1 MYDGGMMDGAD
12 KVSVFCEVPPCD
24 QPHSNTFEPPLSK
37 TLEKLEKLRRSICAP
52 LVFHGGAGVEHVPK
66 FLGTCFA
73 VIAQESIRAFSP
85 EIFAVVGLARS

>member
-1 MYDGGMMDGAD
+1 LFFMA
-12 KVSVFCEVPPCD
+12 
-24 QPHSNTFEPPLSK
+24 
-37 TLEKLEKLRRSICAP
+37 
-52 LVFHGGAGVEHVPK
+52 GAGVEHVPK